1 MCKRNS
7 YLFFFALF
15 LSIVISICVSNKY
28 LLYFLSILFLS
39 TSVGKKHLKTAY
51 LSFFCTLFNIFCGK
65 LLFFCKILLLFD
77 TFLWITRDLT
87 KRDYLVII
95 GNFFNSTSIKKII
108 ITMLYFP
115 KIFKKELDYDDG
127 EVKFF
132 RIIKQAYKRTKEKLR
147 RIYNDFEKRLYFTK
161 KDHFDKTISQYDIV
175 CTCVIILIFFFSI
188 SL

>member
-7 YLFFFALF
+7 YLFFF
-15 LSIVISICVSNKY
+15 VISLTIISFIFISNKY
-28 LLYFLSILFLS
+28 LLFILSVLYLS
-39 TSVGKKHLKTAY
+39 TGVGKNHPKLGL
-51 LSFFCTLFNIFCGK
+51 LSLFCTVFNIFCGK
-65 LLFFCKILLLFD
+65 LLLFCKILLLFD

-87 KRDYLVII
+87 KRDYLVIV

-108 ITMLYFP
+108 ITILYFP

-161 KDHFDKTISQYDIV
+161 KDHFDKTISEYDII